1 MPLPSDQRQARRA
14 PSVPRVVAQRTAATA
29 VRGAGEPPGPPGPP
43 GPPRTWNAL
52 VVAVPAAAVGVLGYR
67 HRWVGDDALIYTRAV
82 RQILAGNGPLL
93 NIGERAE
100 ASTGTL
106 WQWLLALGGL
116 VTGADPAVLAVALG
130 LLSTAAGW
138 LVAGDAARR
147 LHGRT
152 APLVPAGVLVL
163 LPVCAVWDYATSGL
177 ETGLVT
183 CWLAACWWLLA
194 GEAHRHRVVT
204 AVVLGLGPLVR
215 PDMGLVSVVFL
226 GVWCVLLRA
235 GWRTTAGLVAVAC
248 VLPGAYEAFRA
259 GYYGVLVPLPGITK
273 EASGT
278 NWGRG
283 LLYAENFVLPYR
295 LWFPLLVLAA
305 LGSFLVVRRTR
316 RGAGGSVRAIVR
328 LPRRPVLLAA
338 APLVSGTLS
347 LLYVVRVGGDFMHGR
362 MLLPGL
368 FLLLLPVWA
377 LPRGRA
383 VVAAGT
389 ALAVWAGCCLLLWRP
404 PVVSGSGEIWDT
416 HVGYQRA
423 TRNPYP
429 VTQQLHG
436 ARPTRYRAEIA
447 RALRADRPQ
456 LVLETVYNRPHLMF
470 PLARNRHAPVA
481 GAMGFLG
488 HNGIVVPLDGLAV
501 DPLSLAHPL
510 GAHME
515 RSATARAGHEKPVAV
530 AWLVA
535 EYTDPGTPLPR
546 GVDPRAVAA
555 ARHALTCGPLPELRD
570 SVRQSM
576 GPGRFWRNLTG
587 SWRRTAFRF
596 PAEPRAAEAALCPRP

>member
-1 MPLPSDQRQARRA
+1 MSHPRVRHPA
-14 PSVPRVVAQRTAATA
+14 PGAPPAAPRVVAQRTAGTGGA
-29 VRGAGEPPGPPGPP
+29 VRAVAGTW
-43 GPPRTWNAL
+43 RWWNAL
-52 VVAVPAAAVGVLGYR
+52 VVTVPAAAVLVLGYR

-82 RQILAGNGPLL
+82 RQILAGNGPVF
-93 NIGERAE
+93 NVGERAE

-130 LLSTAAGW
+130 LLATVAGW
-138 LVAGDAARR
+138 LLAGDAARR
-147 LHGRT
+147 LHGRK
-152 APLVPAGVLVL
+152 APLVPGGVLVL

-183 CWLAACWWLLA
+183 CWLAGCWWLLVRDA
-194 GEAHRHRVVT
+194 RGQRVLT

-215 PDMGLVSVVFL
+215 PDLGLVSVVFV
-226 GVWCVLLRA
+226 GAWCVLLRA
-235 GWRTTAGLVAVAC
+235 RWRTAAGLAAAAC
-248 VLPGAYEAFRA
+248 ALPGGYEVFRA
-259 GYYGVLVPLPGITK
+259 GYYGVLVPLPGLAK
-273 EASGT
+273 EASGA

-283 LLYAENFVLPYR
+283 ALYAENFVLPYR

-305 LGSFLVVRRTR
+305 LGAVLVVRRTM
-316 RGAGGSVRAIVR
+316 RGTAGAVRGTG
-328 LPRRPVLLAA
+328 RPPSRPLLVLAA
-338 APLVSGTLS
+338 APVLSGLLS
-347 LLYVVRVGGDFMHGR
+347 LLYVVRLGGDFMHGR

-383 VVAAGT
+383 VVAAGV

-404 PVVSGSGEIWDT
+404 PVVSASGEIWDT

-423 TRNPYP
+423 TRDPFP
-429 VTQQLHG
+429 VGQRVHG
-436 ARPTRYRAEIA
+436 DRPTRYRAEIA
-447 RALRADRPQ
+447 RALRADRPL
-456 LVLETVYNRPHLMF
+456 LVVETSYNRPALAL
-470 PLARNRHAPVA
+470 PLARERRVPVA

-488 HNGIVVPLDGLAV
+488 HNGIVVPLQGLAV

-515 RSATARAGHEKPVAV
+515 RSATARAGHEKPVAP

-535 EYTDPGTPLPR
+535 DLTDPGVPLPR

-570 SVRQSM
+570 SVRAPMS
-576 GPGRFWRNLTG
+576 PGRFWRNLAG
-587 SWRRTAFRF
+587 SWQRTAFRF
-596 PAEPRAAEAALCPRP
+596 PADPRAAERALCPRP

>member
-1 MPLPSDQRQARRA
+1 MPHVSDQRPA
-14 PSVPRVVAQRTAATA
+14 PRTPYAPRVVAQRTAASA
-29 VRGAGEPPGPPGPP
+29 VSAARAAA
-43 GPPRTWNAL
+43 GPPRLWNAL
-52 VVAVPAAAVGVLGYR
+52 VVAVPAAAVLVLGYR

-82 RQILAGNGPLL
+82 RQILAGNGPVF

-106 WQWLLALGGL
+106 WQWLLALCGF
-116 VTGADPAVLAVALG
+116 VTGADPAVLSVALG
-130 LLSTAAGW
+130 LLTTAVGW
-138 LVAGDAARR
+138 LLAGDAARR

-152 APLVPAGVLVL
+152 ARLVPAGVLVL

-177 ETGLVT
+177 ETGLAT
-183 CWLAACWWLLA
+183 CWLAGCWWLLA
-194 GEAHRHRVVT
+194 RDERRQLPLT

-215 PDMGLVSVVFL
+215 PDLGLVSAVFL
-226 GVWCVLLRA
+226 AVWFVLLRA
-235 GWRTTAGLVAVAC
+235 RRRTTVGLAAAAC
-248 VLPGAYEAFRA
+248 VLPGAYEVFRA

-273 EASGT
+273 EASGA

-283 LLYAENFVLPYR
+283 LLYAANFALPYR
-295 LWFPLLVLAA
+295 LWVPLLVLAV
-305 LGSFLVVRRTR
+305 LGSFLVVRRTTR
-316 RGAGGSVRAIVR
+316 VAVGSVRPAAR
-328 LPRRPVLLAA
+328 LPRRPVLLVA
-338 APLVSGTLS
+338 APMVSGVLS

-383 VVAAGT
+383 VVAGGT
-389 ALAVWAGCCLLLWRP
+389 VLALWAVCCLLLWRP

-416 HVGYQRA
+416 HVGYQQA
-423 TRNPYP
+423 TRDPYP
-429 VTQQLHG
+429 INQRLHG
-436 ARPTRYRAEIA
+436 ERPTVYRAEIA
-447 RALRADRPQ
+447 RALRAKSPR
-456 LVLETVYNRPHLMF
+456 LVLETTYNRPHLTL
-470 PLARNRHAPVA
+470 PLARDRQVPVA

-488 HNGIVVPLDGLAV
+488 HNGIVVPLEGLAV

-515 RSATARAGHEKPVAV
+515 RSATARAGHEKPVAL

-535 EYTDPGTPLPR
+535 DLTDPGTPLPP

-555 ARHALTCGPLPELRD
+555 ARHALTCGPLPELLD
-570 SVRQSM
+570 SVRQPM
-576 GPGRFWRNLTG
+576 GPARFWHNLTG
-587 SWRRTAFRF
+587 SWQRTAFRF
-596 PAEPRAAEAALCPRP
+596 PAEPRAAEAALCPRN